1 MSSES
6 PSALSESSRPAFL
19 QRAGVRQLVKFCI
32 VGASSTVVDKGLFF
46 ALMTFGEHNAPRVAW
61 WMWATASF
69 CLGVSNGFFWNRRW
83 TFRAARDHSS
93 AHAQYIKFVFTNVIG
108 LILNLSFT
116 KVFLILF
123 TGQVVHNQNPD
134 KKTAIIA
141 SLCAVPIVVIWNFSA
156 AKFWTFKAPKA

>member
-6 PSALSESSRPAFL
+6 PPVLSESPRPAFL

-32 VGASSTVVDKGLFF
+32 VGASSTVVDKGFFF
-46 ALMTFGEHNAPRVAW
+46 ALMSFGEHNAPRVAW
-61 WMWATASF
+61 WMWATISF

-83 TFRAARDHSS
+83 TFREAQNHSN
-93 AHAQYIKFVFTNVIG
+93 AHAQYVKFVLTNLVG
-108 LILNLSFT
+108 LFLNLMFT

-123 TGQVVHNQNPD
+123 TGQVVHQQNPD
-134 KKTAIIA
+134 KMTATIA

-156 AKFWTFKAPKA
+156 AKLWTFKAPKS